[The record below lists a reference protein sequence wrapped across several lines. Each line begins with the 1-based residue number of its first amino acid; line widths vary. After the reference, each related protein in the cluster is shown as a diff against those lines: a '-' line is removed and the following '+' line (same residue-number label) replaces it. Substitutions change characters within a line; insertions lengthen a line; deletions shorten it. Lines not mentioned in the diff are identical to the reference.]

1 MKIPPMTAWSGMTR
15 GDSAS
20 SSSAGGFRWNM
31 PRSALTMGGA
41 ISNYL
46 LAISK
51 GKFWGAPYRVQPHNT
66 PNKWYK
72 LAAPRKGFYL
82 ATFFSI

>member
-1 MKIPPMTAWSGMTR
+1 
-15 GDSAS
+15 
-20 SSSAGGFRWNM
+20 
-31 PRSALTMGGA
+31 MGGA
-41 ISNYL
+41 ISNYSS
-46 LAISK
+46 ISK

-82 ATFFSI
+82 ATFF